1 MVFYGVYYNKKGK
14 VVTYTKDSMTPV
26 CDSAKDL
33 KYELKKRMM
42 KAFKKDTLTHKEDW
56 TTALSAGL
64 WTINNGFQLVWI

>member
-42 KAFKKDTLTHKEDW
+42 KAFKKDTLTHKED
-56 TTALSAGL
+56 
-64 WTINNGFQLVWI
+64 